1 MTLPLV
7 TPPIDDRLHSNPI
20 AMTTTGQSTS
30 THSSEPHPLSA
41 TATMSATTSSELS
54 NTQQGSNKFWT
65 NELARVKEKSQDMNQ
80 PVTEGFATG
89 WVGGAGS
96 KGKIKEKKHSKH
108 ESLRVDDEQIVS

>member
-30 THSSEPHPLSA
+30 THGSEPHPLSA
-41 TATMSATTSSELS
+41 TAAETKSSELS
-54 NTQQGSNKFWT
+54 NTQQSSNKLWT
-65 NELARVKEKSQDMNQ
+65 NELARVKEKSQDMNK